1 MKVKTTFLLLL
12 GSLLFYTGCSEQ
24 PAPGA
29 ASSVSLNQ
37 VRTFPLIET
46 DSLFIGDF
54 TALSISEDPYELFI
68 PDHVQ
73 KTVVV
78 ADTLGNLLRTIGRAV
93 EGPGELPSVYH
104 ALVVDDLVYIRG
116 RFRYTLFKTSGE
128 FVENRTRPE
137 GVFEEGM
144 WAIKFYNDHFYIG
157 GIDSR
162 TSGVQAQA
170 TAEDRGFVVVDTA
183 FNVVASLGG
192 FPALYQEGE
201 HIWRRRDLDISP
213 DGIMA
218 AIFELVPHLYL
229 YDLNQPDHLLLA
241 AIELTPSTFR
251 LIEETQSLRL
261 PASKR
266 KELLTRISLINR
278 VFLTKDAA
286 LAVLFFVNVHPGWHD
301 RRDDSLVDH
310 YVLIVDTRSKKL
322 VGMQQIPGPLLAKDG
337 QDRFYIRQR
346 T

>member
-78 ADTLGNLLRTIGRAV
+78 ADTLGNLLRTIGRAG

-104 ALVVDDLVYIRG
+104 ALVVEDMVYVRG

-144 WAIKFYNDHFYIG
+144 WAIKFFNDHFYIG

-170 TAEDRGFVVVDTA
+170 TAEDRGLSIRPLTSWRPWG
-183 FNVVASLGG
+183 ASRRSTRRASTSGDDAIWT
-192 FPALYQEGE
+192 FPQTGL
-201 HIWRRRDLDISP
+201 WRL
-213 DGIMA
+213 
-218 AIFELVPHLYL
+218 F
-229 YDLNQPDHLLLA
+229 LNWCR
-241 AIELTPSTFR
+241 TSTST
-251 LIEETQSLRL
+251 I
-261 PASKR
+261 
-266 KELLTRISLINR
+266 
-278 VFLTKDAA
+278 
-286 LAVLFFVNVHPGWHD
+286 
-301 RRDDSLVDH
+301 
-310 YVLIVDTRSKKL
+310 
-322 VGMQQIPGPLLAKDG
+322 
-337 QDRFYIRQR
+337 
-346 T
+346 